1 MRALSLFLL
10 MIVIVVLLSGCAT
23 SRMETTKTMS
33 DGTVIEYKVS
43 ISSLGQDFSG
53 SDLVAELD
61 PEGKTMV
68 RAGTV
73 DNTMSPY
80 GPEMA
85 KAMVEMLRLMLPYIA
100 PATLVVPTP

>member
-1 MRALSLFLL
+1 MKRLVL
-10 MIVIVVLLSGCAT
+10 MLVMAAVVLAGCAS
-23 SRMETTKTMS
+23 SRMSTKKTMT

-61 PEGKTMV
+61 PEGKTTV
-68 RAGTV
+68 KAGAV

-85 KAMVEMLRLMLPYIA
+85 NAMVEMLRIMLPYIA
-100 PATLVVPTP
+100 TPTPIP